1 MHISGNEL
9 RGHLAMLAFSG
20 LVAGSFAL
28 GVKVA
33 NDITPAAFTLIRFVI
48 AVSILAT
55 VLLIKTEFTKK
66 VFKAPWRFFVLGG
79 CIAIYFVLIFEGLK
93 IASSVSLAAVFTFAP
108 LLSGLFGYILVR
120 QKMSLSI
127 FTALII
133 GAIGALWV
141 VFEGNFQRL
150 IMLEFGLGE
159 MIFFCG
165 VVFHALYTPLSRKL
179 NRGESPLGFAFAT
192 TLGATVLMIFY
203 GIGDVYQTD
212 LLNLSWMVWLTLF
225 YTALFASALTFF
237 LIQYATLVLPSS
249 KVMAYTYLVPSWALM
264 WELGLGQNISIYN
277 IGLGILLTI
286 FALVILLWAPEGV

>member
-79 CIAIYFVLIFEGLK
+79 CIAIYFVLMFEGLK

-203 GIGDVYQTD
+203 GVGDVYQTD

>member
-1 MHISGNEL
+1 MHIAGNEL

-79 CIAIYFVLIFEGLK
+79 CIAIYFVLMFEGLK

-108 LLSGLFGYILVR
+108 LLSGLFGYIFVR

-127 FTALII
+127 FTALVI

-179 NRGESPLGFAFAT
+179 NRGESPLVFAFAT

-203 GIGDVYQTD
+203 GVGDVYQTD

>member
-79 CIAIYFVLIFEGLK
+79 CIAIYFVLMFEGLK

-108 LLSGLFGYILVR
+108 LLSGLFGYIFVR

-127 FTALII
+127 FTALVI

-150 IMLEFGLGE
+150 IMLECGVGE

-179 NRGESPLGFAFAT
+179 NRGESPLVFAFAT

-203 GIGDVYQTD
+203 GVGDVYQTD

-286 FALVILLWAPEGV
+286 FALVILLWAPEGA

>member
-79 CIAIYFVLIFEGLK
+79 CIAIYFVLMFEGLK

-192 TLGATVLMIFY
+192 TLGATILMIFY

-212 LLNLSWMVWLTLF
+212 LLNLSLMVWLTLF

>member
-79 CIAIYFVLIFEGLK
+79 CIAIYFVLMFEGLK

-179 NRGESPLGFAFAT
+179 NRGESPLVFAFAT

-203 GIGDVYQTD
+203 GVGDVYQTD

>member
-33 NDITPAAFTLIRFVI
+33 NDITPAAFTLLRFVI

-79 CIAIYFVLIFEGLK
+79 CIAIYFVLMFEGLK

>member
-9 RGHLAMLAFSG
+9 RGHLAMLVFSG

-79 CIAIYFVLIFEGLK
+79 CIAIYFVLMFEGLK

>member
-79 CIAIYFVLIFEGLK
+79 CIAIYFVLMFEGLK

-108 LLSGLFGYILVR
+108 LLSGLCGYIFVR

-133 GAIGALWV
+133 GAIGALWG

>member
-1 MHISGNEL
+1 MYISGNEL

-79 CIAIYFVLIFEGLK
+79 CIAIYFVLMFEGLK

-192 TLGATVLMIFY
+192 TLGATILMIFY

>member
-1 MHISGNEL
+1 
-9 RGHLAMLAFSG
+9 MLAFSG

-79 CIAIYFVLIFEGLK
+79 CIAIYFVLMFEGLK

>member
-1 MHISGNEL
+1 
-9 RGHLAMLAFSG
+9 MLAFSG

-79 CIAIYFVLIFEGLK
+79 CIAIYFVLMFEGLK

-127 FTALII
+127 FTALVI

-179 NRGESPLGFAFAT
+179 NRGESPLVFAFAT

-203 GIGDVYQTD
+203 GVGDVYQTD

-277 IGLGILLTI
+277 IGMGILLTI
-286 FALVILLWAPEGV
+286 FALVILLWAPEGA

>member
-1 MHISGNEL
+1 
-9 RGHLAMLAFSG
+9 MLAFSG

-33 NDITPAAFTLIRFVI
+33 NDITPAALTLIRFVI

-79 CIAIYFVLIFEGLK
+79 CIAIYFVLMFEGLK

-108 LLSGLFGYILVR
+108 LLSGLFGYIFVR

-127 FTALII
+127 FTALVI

-179 NRGESPLGFAFAT
+179 NRGESPLVFAFAT

-203 GIGDVYQTD
+203 GVGDVYQTN

-277 IGLGILLTI
+277 IGMGILLTI
-286 FALVILLWAPEGV
+286 FALVILLWAPEGA

>member
-1 MHISGNEL
+1 
-9 RGHLAMLAFSG
+9 
-20 LVAGSFAL
+20 
-28 GVKVA
+28 
-33 NDITPAAFTLIRFVI
+33 
-48 AVSILAT
+48 
-55 VLLIKTEFTKK
+55 
-66 VFKAPWRFFVLGG
+66 
-79 CIAIYFVLIFEGLK
+79 
-93 IASSVSLAAVFTFAP
+93 
-108 LLSGLFGYILVR
+108 
-120 QKMSLSI
+120 MSPSI

-179 NRGESPLGFAFAT
+179 NSGESPLGFAFAT
-192 TLGATVLMIFY
+192 TLGATILMIFY

>member
-1 MHISGNEL
+1 
-9 RGHLAMLAFSG
+9 MLAFSG

-79 CIAIYFVLIFEGLK
+79 CIAIYFVLMFEGLK

-141 VFEGNFQRL
+141 VFDGNFQRL

-192 TLGATVLMIFY
+192 TLGATILMIFY

>member
-1 MHISGNEL
+1 
-9 RGHLAMLAFSG
+9 MLAFSG

-79 CIAIYFVLIFEGLK
+79 CIAIYFVLMFEGLK

-108 LLSGLFGYILVR
+108 LLSGLFGYIFVR

-179 NRGESPLGFAFAT
+179 NRGESPLVFAFAT

-203 GIGDVYQTD
+203 GVGDVYQTD

-286 FALVILLWAPEGV
+286 FALVILLWAPEGA

>member
-1 MHISGNEL
+1 
-9 RGHLAMLAFSG
+9 MLAFSG

-79 CIAIYFVLIFEGLK
+79 CIAIYFVLMFEGLK
-93 IASSVSLAAVFTFAP
+93 IASSVYLAAVFTFAP
-108 LLSGLFGYILVR
+108 LLSGLFGYILLR

>member
-1 MHISGNEL
+1 
-9 RGHLAMLAFSG
+9 MLAFSG

-79 CIAIYFVLIFEGLK
+79 CIAIYFVLMFEGLK

-108 LLSGLFGYILVR
+108 LLSGLFGYIFVR

-127 FTALII
+127 FTALVI

-179 NRGESPLGFAFAT
+179 NRGESPLVFAFAT

-203 GIGDVYQTD
+203 GVGDVYQTD

-286 FALVILLWAPEGV
+286 FALVILLWAPEGA

>member
-1 MHISGNEL
+1 MHISGNEI
-9 RGHLAMLAFSG
+9 RGHLAMLAFSR

-79 CIAIYFVLIFEGLK
+79 CIAIYFVLMFEGLK

>member
-1 MHISGNEL
+1 MHISGNEI

-79 CIAIYFVLIFEGLK
+79 CIAIYFVLMFEGLK
-93 IASSVSLAAVFTFAP
+93 IASSVSLAVVFTFAQ

-192 TLGATVLMIFY
+192 TLGATILMIFY

>member
-33 NDITPAAFTLIRFVI
+33 NDIPPAAFTLIRFVI

-79 CIAIYFVLIFEGLK
+79 CIAIYFVLMFEGLK

-108 LLSGLFGYILVR
+108 LLSGLFGYIFVR

-127 FTALII
+127 FTALVI

-179 NRGESPLGFAFAT
+179 NRGESPLVFAFAT

-203 GIGDVYQTD
+203 GVGDVYQTD

-286 FALVILLWAPEGV
+286 FALVILLWAPEGA

>member
-1 MHISGNEL
+1 MHISGNEI

-79 CIAIYFVLIFEGLK
+79 CIAIYFVLMFEGLK

-179 NRGESPLGFAFAT
+179 NMGESPLGFAFAT
-192 TLGATVLMIFY
+192 TLGATILMIFY

>member
-1 MHISGNEL
+1 MHISGNEI

-79 CIAIYFVLIFEGLK
+79 CIATYFVLMFEGLK

-165 VVFHALYTPLSRKL
+165 VVFHALYTPLSSKL
-179 NRGESPLGFAFAT
+179 NWVDSPMGFAFAT
-192 TLGATVLMIFY
+192 TLGATILMIFY

>member
-1 MHISGNEL
+1 MHIAGNEL

-79 CIAIYFVLIFEGLK
+79 CIAIYFVLMFEGLK

>member
-1 MHISGNEL
+1 MHISGNEI

-79 CIAIYFVLIFEGLK
+79 CIAIYFVLMFEGLK

-150 IMLEFGLGE
+150 IMLEFGLWE

-192 TLGATVLMIFY
+192 TLGATILMIFY

>member
-1 MHISGNEL
+1 MDISGNEL

-79 CIAIYFVLIFEGLK
+79 CIAIYFVLMFEGLK

>member
-79 CIAIYFVLIFEGLK
+79 CIAIYFVLMFEGLK

-120 QKMSLSI
+120 QKMSPSI

-192 TLGATVLMIFY
+192 TLGATILMIFY

>member
-1 MHISGNEL
+1 MHISGNEI
-9 RGHLAMLAFSG
+9 RGHLAMLVFSG

-79 CIAIYFVLIFEGLK
+79 CIAIYFVLMFEGLK

-192 TLGATVLMIFY
+192 TLGATILMIFY

>member
-79 CIAIYFVLIFEGLK
+79 CIAIYFVLMFEGLK

-192 TLGATVLMIFY
+192 TLGATILMIFY

-286 FALVILLWAPEGV
+286 FALVILLWAPEGA

>member
-1 MHISGNEL
+1 
-9 RGHLAMLAFSG
+9 MLAFSG

-79 CIAIYFVLIFEGLK
+79 CIAIYFVLMFEGLK

-108 LLSGLFGYILVR
+108 LLSGLFGYIFVR

-127 FTALII
+127 FTALVI

>member
-1 MHISGNEL
+1 
-9 RGHLAMLAFSG
+9 MLAFSG

-79 CIAIYFVLIFEGLK
+79 CIAIYFVLMFEGLK

-108 LLSGLFGYILVR
+108 LLSGLFGYIFVR

-127 FTALII
+127 FTALVI

-179 NRGESPLGFAFAT
+179 NRGESPLVFAFAT

-203 GIGDVYQTD
+203 GVGDVYQTD